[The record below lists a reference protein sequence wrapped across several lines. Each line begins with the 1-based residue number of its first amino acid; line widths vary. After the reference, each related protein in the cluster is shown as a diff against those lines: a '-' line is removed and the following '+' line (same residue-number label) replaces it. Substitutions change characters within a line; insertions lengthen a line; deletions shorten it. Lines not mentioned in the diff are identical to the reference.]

1 MLQKC
6 YTDIT
11 QGSSYT
17 MLSGIEWSVLGA
29 LRHEKANIALG
40 LTVSDN
46 ERQVVLSWIK
56 TRIEDLER
64 KRYSADG

>member
-1 MLQKC
+1 
-6 YTDIT
+6 
-11 QGSSYT
+11 

-64 KRYSADG
+64 KRYSADD

>member
-11 QGSSYT
+11 QRSSYP

-29 LRHEKANIALG
+29 LRNEKANIELG

-64 KRYSADG
+64 KRYSADN

>member
-1 MLQKC
+1 
-6 YTDIT
+6 
-11 QGSSYT
+11 

-29 LRHEKANIALG
+29 LRNEKANIELG

-64 KRYSADG
+64 KRYSADN